1 MSCFGREDKNEKDQ
15 RIKSKAIDDQLK
27 KDKALYK
34 DTHTLVLLGKLW
46 TKNRCYSF
54 ITSVSYCKQAHVST
68 KYIVTQNKLH
78 VLLLEA
84 IIKFCIGDEYSG
96 KDIIV
101 KQMKFLF
108 KNGYTDK

>member
-27 KDKALYK
+27 KDKALYR

-54 ITSVSYCKQAHVST
+54 ITSVSLPIATTNRLMLAPNTLSNSMYYC
-68 KYIVTQNKLH
+68 
-78 VLLLEA
+78 
-84 IIKFCIGDEYSG
+84 
-96 KDIIV
+96 
-101 KQMKFLF
+101 
-108 KNGYTDK
+108 